1 MINFARYVSFLLSP
15 MFVLLPIPYILVSRF
30 TQNHIYALKWM
41 IFSYAFILAVAIFVV
56 IGVVL
61 GVFSNFD
68 VSKREQRPL
77 VFLFSAFTIFCY
89 VLSIFI
95 LNGPKILFIAVFAIV
110 LGLVVLSFVNR
121 WIKASI
127 HVATLTSFL
136 LLIFFVYRGY
146 FFLFLLLIPLLS
158 WSRVK
163 TKEHTIAETIVGA
176 VLGILLTIIVYTISR
191 YIFIGMIYN

>member
-1 MINFARYVSFLLSP
+1 MINFAKAVSLLLSP
-15 MFVLLPIPYILVSRF
+15 LFVLLPVPYILVSRF
-30 TQNHIYALKWM
+30 TLDHIYALKWM
-41 IFSYAFILAVAIFVV
+41 VFSYAFILAVAIFVV
-56 IGVVL
+56 IGVAL
-61 GVFSNFD
+61 GIFSNFD

-77 VFLFSAFTIFCY
+77 LFLFSGFTIFCY

-110 LGLVVLSFVNR
+110 LGLIVMSFVNR

-136 LLIFFVYRGY
+136 MLVYYLYRGY
-146 FFLFLLLIPLLS
+146 FFLFLLLVPLLS

-163 TKEHTIAETIVGA
+163 IKEHTIPETIVGGI
-176 VLGILLTIIVYTISR
+176 LGVLLTIIVYTISR
-191 YIFIGMIYN
+191 YFLIGMIYN